1 MSPKMKHR
9 PRKLFYFELFLAC
22 IIFLVMTVQTFAG
35 FWNFLNW
42 KLYDAMVNIHRRV
55 PEKREN
61 VVVLTIDT
69 KSLTVIA
76 NEWGIG
82 WPWPRDFYAQIVR
95 YLSSCG
101 ARAVVFDIMFTEP
114 DIDRANVRGKGVTDT
129 EFGDAIEESG
139 ITYLAVAAQK
149 GTENETAFNEK
160 VFIGDNEAYRS
171 LDLYNNETVVFPLK
185 VLSRGA
191 AGLAIVDCLPEGD
204 GIVRRYPLVMKYR
217 DRYIASTGY
226 SIARKLLDERD
237 IQLRYLDKIGSDT
250 TIDKSGMVLL
260 NWYGRGGPD
269 GVFSYYSFHAA
280 LVSSLMMEQGEEP
293 PIPPEA
299 FKGKIVIIG
308 SNAPGLLDLKPTPL
322 TYRALYPGLEIH
334 ATAIEN
340 FLANDF
346 IYRTPLW
353 IVILI
358 MAFVSALL
366 FLINN
371 YIESLRTFII
381 VFFVLSTFILVATYL
396 LISQNI
402 WIRAIDIVITASMVF
417 AGLIVSGYFSE
428 SKDKRL
434 LRRQFE
440 RYVNDTVLE
449 EILENPN
456 AIDLQGRTLNATV
469 MATDIANFTTISE
482 SMHPREVVS
491 RLNNYLSDVSES
503 LIENRAFI
511 NKYIGDAILAVFGAF
526 EESDHT
532 RNACFAALEALRIIN
547 EKIERAIR
555 ENDTPLVTRFGIT
568 SGEITMGNIGS
579 ARKTE
584 YTIIGDTVNSAFRLE
599 GLNKYYKTSILVS
612 EYTKDGADD
621 YFEFRMMDILR
632 YKGKITPVSVYELLG
647 VKGELS
653 DDTLRNRD
661 AFEKALSLYQARDFH
676 QAKNILSTLAENG
689 DEPSRAF
696 IDRCENF
703 IKNPPPPDWNGVWIM
718 MRK

>member
-1 MSPKMKHR
+1 MKHR
-9 PRKLFYFELFLAC
+9 PRKLFYFELFLTC
-22 IIFLVMTVQTFAG
+22 LVFFLMTVQTFAG
-35 FWNFLNW
+35 FWSFLNW
-42 KLYDAMVNIHRRV
+42 KLYDAMVNIHRSV

-69 KSLTVIA
+69 KSLTFIA
-76 NEWGIG
+76 KEWGIG

-129 EFGDAIEESG
+129 EFGAAIEESG
-139 ITYLAVAAQK
+139 ITYLAVAFQK
-149 GTENETAFNEK
+149 GTENEDAFDEK
-160 VFIGDNEAYRS
+160 VFVEDNEAYHS
-171 LDLYNNETVVFPLK
+171 LDLHNNETAAFPLR

-191 AGLAIVDCLPEGD
+191 TGLGSVDCFPEDD

-217 DRYIASTGY
+217 DGYIASIGY
-226 SIARKLLDERD
+226 SIARKLLGERD
-237 IQLRYLDKIGSDT
+237 MQLRYLDKIGSNP
-250 TIDKSGMVLL
+250 TIDKSGMALL

-308 SNAPGLLDLKPTPL
+308 SNAPGLLDFKPTPL

-346 IYRTPLW
+346 VYRTPLW

-358 MAFVSALL
+358 MAFVSAIL

-371 YIESLRTFII
+371 YIESLRIFII
-381 VFFVLSTFILVATYL
+381 IFFVLSVLVLVVTYL
-396 LISQNI
+396 LICQNI
-402 WIRAIDIVITASMVF
+402 WIRAIDIVGTAFMVF

-440 RYVNDTVLE
+440 RYVNDAVLE
-449 EILENPN
+449 LILENPT
-456 AIDLQGRTLNATV
+456 AVDLQGRTLNATV

-482 SMHPREVVS
+482 AMHPREVVS
-491 RLNNYLSDVSES
+491 RLNDYLSDVSEA
-503 LIENRAFI
+503 LIENSAFI

-526 EESDHT
+526 EGSDHK
-532 RNACFAALEALRIIN
+532 RNACFAALEAFRIIN

-584 YTIIGDTVNSAFRLE
+584 YTIIGDTVNSTFRLE

-612 EYTKDGADD
+612 EHTTDGTGDD
-621 YFEFRMMDILR
+621 FEFRMMDILR
-632 YKGKITPVSVYELLG
+632 YKGKITPVRIYELLG
-647 VKGELS
+647 VKGEVD

-661 AFEKALSLYQARDFH
+661 AFEKAMSLYQSRDFH
-676 QAKNILSTLAENG
+676 QANNMFRTLAENG
-689 DEPSRAF
+689 DESSRIF
-696 IDRCENF
+696 IGRCENF
-703 IKNPPPPDWNGVWIM
+703 LENPPPPDWDGVWV
-718 MRK
+718 MRRK